1 MSAFVAPVAAP
12 AAFLA
17 RPALA
22 PARRALPVAARRP
35 AAAVAPRAAAND
47 DLAAAQQC
55 LEDGCEI
62 NDVQDILAR
71 LEARRT
77 ALDRE
82 QRHISDLIFKLAQ
95 ANVKGEKSVV
105 EEIMSAAVRLFSKGD
120 DEYPAVGS
128 PSPWTMDKPK
138 KK

>member
-1 MSAFVAPVAAP
+1 MPRSPSLIYHVPPSRF
-12 AAFLA
+12 FH
-17 RPALA
+17 
-22 PARRALPVAARRP
+22 LP
-35 AAAVAPRAAAND
+35 
-47 DLAAAQQC
+47 
-55 LEDGCEI
+55 
-62 NDVQDILAR
+62 QDILAR